1 MSALK
6 DDYGFMTDWGFEA
19 LSTVEMTAREP
30 ESWLKKK
37 SLFRVP
43 SSVKTGTVTMV
54 LVKIINRLFWKN
66 EYT

>member
-30 ESWLKKK
+30 ESW
-37 SLFRVP
+37 
-43 SSVKTGTVTMV
+43 
-54 LVKIINRLFWKN
+54 
-66 EYT
+66 

>member
-30 ESWLKKK
+30 ESWLKKN
-37 SLFRVP
+37 LYL
-43 SSVKTGTVTMV
+43 GCHLV
-54 LVKIINRLFWKN
+54 LKQGQ
-66 EYT
+66 